1 MRGQNLRNP
10 VEVSVRNLQRLEV
23 KIVLMSALA
32 TLEFLSQR
40 L

>member
-1 MRGQNLRNP
+1 MSGQNLRNP